1 MEYLQMYYTVF
12 LLRFSGGFNR
22 DSLSR
27 LLKIVKTKNI
37 YVGNIFSMI
46 NSSSGLLRN
55 LGVLVL

>member
-27 LLKIVKTKNI
+27 LLKIVKTKNV